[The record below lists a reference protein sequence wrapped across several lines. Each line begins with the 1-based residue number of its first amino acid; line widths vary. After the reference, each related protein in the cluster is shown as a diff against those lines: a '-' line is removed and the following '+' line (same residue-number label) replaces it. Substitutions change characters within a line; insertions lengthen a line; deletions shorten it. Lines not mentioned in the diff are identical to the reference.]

1 MNKLRLY
8 SSLLAILIIMSILA
22 LPLPAQKPPGG
33 FKPDELICK
42 MEPGFDIDI
51 INAAYGTTTQNQQP
65 QTNCYLLMI
74 TQGQDAES
82 LAAVIDARPDVVY
95 CRPNFYLT
103 APEPYQRSEPF
114 LDVQYTGTV
123 ELQEA
128 AITLNL
134 SAVHAISEGEGVKI
148 AVIDGGVNFLH
159 PFFSSLPENIISRW
173 DYIDNDSIAFD
184 EPGGLCSGH
193 GTFVA
198 GIIKLVAPASSIYVY
213 RVLDTAGLGDGYNI
227 ATAVL
232 QAVEDSCRVINLSL
246 GMVGIHDA
254 LDDAVR
260 YAKNHDIM
268 VVASAGNDSSSSNLT
283 FPFPATRTY
292 CMAVAAVD
300 SINRKA
306 DFSNYGDK
314 VDICAP
320 GTAIYAPYLDTGYAW
335 WDGTSFSTAF
345 VTGLA
350 GLIVSID
357 PTLEWDEIDSAI
369 LKSADNIDSL
379 NPGLEGMLGWGSINI
394 MASLSSVAS
403 QYADGDINGDGS
415 LNIMDVSYFI
425 SFLYRDGPPPVA
437 FGIADVNGSGILNIQ
452 DITYLINYLYRGGPP
467 PQ

>member
-1 MNKLRLY
+1 MNKMRLY
-8 SSLLAILIIMSILA
+8 FSLPTILIIMSILA
-22 LPLPAQKPPGG
+22 SPLPAQKPPGG

-42 MEPGFDIDI
+42 MEPGFGIEI
-51 INAAYGTTTQNQQP
+51 INAAYGTATKSQQP

-82 LAAVIDARPDVVY
+82 LATVIDARPDVVY

-103 APEPYQRSEPF
+103 APEPFQRSEPF
-114 LDVQYTGTV
+114 LDVQYIGTV

-128 AITLNL
+128 AITLDL
-134 SAVHAISEGEGVKI
+134 SAAHAISEGEGVRV
-148 AVIDGGVNFLH
+148 AVIDGGVNYTH
-159 PFFSSLPENIISRW
+159 PFFNSLAGSIISKW
-173 DYIDNDSIAFD
+173 DYIDSDSIALD
-184 EPGGLCSGH
+184 EPGGPCSGH

-198 GIIKLVAPASSIYVY
+198 GIIRLVAPASSIYVY
-213 RVLDTAGLGDGYNI
+213 RVLDTSGQGDGYNI
-227 ATAVL
+227 AMAVL
-232 QAVEDSCRVINLSL
+232 EAIEDSCRVINLSL
-246 GMVGIHDA
+246 GMLGVHDA
-254 LDDAVR
+254 LDDAIR
-260 YAKNHDIM
+260 YAKNHDVM
-268 VVASAGNDSSSSNLT
+268 VVASAGNDSSSSNLI

-292 CMAVAAVD
+292 CLAVAAVD

-350 GLIVSID
+350 GLIVSVD
-357 PTLEWDEIDSAI
+357 PTLGWNEIDSAI

-394 MASLSSVAS
+394 MAALSLITF
-403 QYADGDINGDGS
+403 QYEDGDINGDGI

-425 SFLYRDGPPPVA
+425 NFLYKDGPPPVA
-437 FGIADVNGSGILNIQ
+437 FDIADVNGTGTLNIQ
-452 DITYLINYLYRGGPP
+452 DITYLINYLYKGGPP
-467 PQ
+467 PR